1 MALTSLL
8 KRNIPNGASLSS
20 SASIELLTGH
30 LVTHLFGIEM
40 ERLELVKMGQRV
52 ENEFIG
58 VNSGIMDQF
67 IVGFGKKDHAILLDT
82 NTLEYH
88 YVPTEFGDYKI
99 SIMNTNK
106 RRELAESKY
115 NERRSECERAL
126 AQLQNYL
133 DVQSLGEISV
143 AQFEKYGDKIDDDV
157 LRRRA
162 KHAISEN
169 ERTKKHTKCYKHM
182 ISKRL
187 VNC

>member
-1 MALTSLL
+1 
-8 KRNIPNGASLSS
+8 
-20 SASIELLTGH
+20 
-30 LVTHLFGIEM
+30 
-40 ERLELVKMGQRV
+40 
-52 ENEFIG
+52 
-58 VNSGIMDQF
+58 
-67 IVGFGKKDHAILLDT
+67 
-82 NTLEYH
+82 
-88 YVPTEFGDYKI
+88 
-99 SIMNTNK
+99 MNTNK

-169 ERTKKHTKCYKHM
+169 ERTKKRTKYYKHM

>member
-1 MALTSLL
+1 M
-8 KRNIPNGASLSS
+8 
-20 SASIELLTGH
+20 
-30 LVTHLFGIEM
+30 
-40 ERLELVKMGQRV
+40 
-52 ENEFIG
+52 
-58 VNSGIMDQF
+58 
-67 IVGFGKKDHAILLDT
+67 LDT

-143 AQFEKYGDKIDDDV
+143 AQFEKIW
-157 LRRRA
+157 RQ
-162 KHAISEN
+162 N
-169 ERTKKHTKCYKHM
+169 
-182 ISKRL
+182 
-187 VNC
+187 

>member
-1 MALTSLL
+1 M
-8 KRNIPNGASLSS
+8 
-20 SASIELLTGH
+20 
-30 LVTHLFGIEM
+30 
-40 ERLELVKMGQRV
+40 
-52 ENEFIG
+52 
-58 VNSGIMDQF
+58 
-67 IVGFGKKDHAILLDT
+67 LDT

-143 AQFEKYGDKIDDDV
+143 AQFENMETKLMMMCFDAARNMPFQKMNVQKKAYEV
-157 LRRRA
+157 LQA
-162 KHAISEN
+162 HDFEAFGQLLNASHASL
-169 ERTKKHTKCYKHM
+169 KM
-182 ISKRL
+182 IMK
-187 VNC
+187 